1 MKSSNS
7 LLKEDSEFE
16 KYIELFDGNMKSIMD
31 FVSSGYSLEGIFIY
45 FLMLILNLAW
55 INFQKIQIREKLLPL
70 SQTLNKKNLPNLLKS
85 MIESKKNDGWTN
97 LFTTEALIEIWSIR
111 QELEKEDLI
120 VLRGKVQA
128 KLKNGLT
135 EQVIN
140 DY

>member
-16 KYIELFDGNMKSIMD
+16 KYIELFDGNMKCIMD

-55 INFQKIQIREKLLPL
+55 INFQKIQIRDKLLPL

-85 MIESKKNDGWTN
+85 LIESKKNDGWTN
-97 LFTTEALIEIWSIR
+97 LFTTESLIEIWSIR
-111 QELEKEDLI
+111 LELEKEDLI

>member
-16 KYIELFDGNMKSIMD
+16 KYIELFDGNMKFIMD

-85 MIESKKNDGWTN
+85 LIESKKNDGWTN
-97 LFTTEALIEIWSIR
+97 LFTTESLIEIWSIR
-111 QELEKEDLI
+111 LELEKEDLI

>member
-1 MKSSNS
+1 
-7 LLKEDSEFE
+7 
-16 KYIELFDGNMKSIMD
+16 
-31 FVSSGYSLEGIFIY
+31 
-45 FLMLILNLAW
+45 
-55 INFQKIQIREKLLPL
+55 
-70 SQTLNKKNLPNLLKS
+70 

-97 LFTTEALIEIWSIR
+97 LFTTKALKEIWSIR
-111 QELEKEDLI
+111 LELEKEDLI